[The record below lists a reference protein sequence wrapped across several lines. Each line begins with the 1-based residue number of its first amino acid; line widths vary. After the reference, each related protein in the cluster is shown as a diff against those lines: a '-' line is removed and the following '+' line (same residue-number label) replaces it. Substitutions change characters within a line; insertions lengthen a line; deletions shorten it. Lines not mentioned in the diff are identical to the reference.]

1 MDTNCL
7 IFFYF
12 MLAFYVKETN
22 HWFWGGTLYGFWWTE
37 GGPGGS
43 LVIGAALKHTDKLF
57 TSFLEKKNTHIHSS
71 TTLDHETGSSEV

>member
-1 MDTNCL
+1 
-7 IFFYF
+7 

-57 TSFLEKKNTHIHSS
+57 TSFLEKKKHTYTFLNNTWLWNWIIRGI
-71 TTLDHETGSSEV
+71 E

>member
-1 MDTNCL
+1 
-7 IFFYF
+7 

>member
-1 MDTNCL
+1 
-7 IFFYF
+7 

-57 TSFLEKKNTHIHSS
+57 TSFLEKKHIYTFLNNTWLMMVKVNGTSAPRAYISQ
-71 TTLDHETGSSEV
+71 